1 MTQPDGP
8 PQPAGVLQLEIEW
21 TLRAPRER
29 VWEALVGEVAAS
41 WPADFYC
48 LGRPARMILEP
59 HVGGRLYEDA
69 GGAALLWAT
78 VVLFDPPSTIAFAG
92 NLLPP
97 WGGPA
102 TTLWRLT
109 LESAGGPATLLRL
122 NDHVYGRVDEQLR
135 TNLDLG
141 WRQLFERGLKEYVEQ

>member
-1 MTQPDGP
+1 MTQPDAP
-8 PQPAGVLQLEIEW
+8 PEPAGVVQLEIEW

-29 VWEALVGEVAAS
+29 VWEALVGEVTAW

-48 LGRPARMILEP
+48 LDRPARMVLEP

-78 VVLFDPPSTIAFAG
+78 VVLFDPPATIAFAG
-92 NLLPP
+92 TLLPP

-102 TTLWRLT
+102 MTLWRLT
-109 LESAGGPATLLRL
+109 LESVSGPATLLRL
-122 NDHVYGRVDEQLR
+122 NDYVYGSVGDQLR
-135 TNLDLG
+135 TNLELG
-141 WRQLFERGLKEYVEQ
+141 WQQLFERGLKAYVEP